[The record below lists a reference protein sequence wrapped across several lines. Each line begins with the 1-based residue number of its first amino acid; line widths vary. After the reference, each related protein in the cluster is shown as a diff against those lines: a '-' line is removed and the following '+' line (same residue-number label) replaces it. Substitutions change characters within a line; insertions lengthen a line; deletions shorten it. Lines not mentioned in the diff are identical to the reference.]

1 MIVFCHENFN
11 IIFHSAYQPG
21 LDTIIDKWSCI
32 NHVQDTIPRSIDI
45 QAYNCNSA
53 HNRNVYS
60 GLYEAMATFG
70 GRVLY
75 AKLHPNSNPV
85 YQNYFRWVAENNR
98 WEQKLLHY
106 ILQPGYTVWGETV
119 GELDFN
125 TPGKIIYWIISV

>member
-1 MIVFCHENFN
+1 M
-11 IIFHSAYQPG
+11 
-21 LDTIIDKWSCI
+21 
-32 NHVQDTIPRSIDI
+32 
-45 QAYNCNSA
+45 
-53 HNRNVYS
+53 YS

-75 AKLHPNSNPV
+75 AKFHPNSNPV